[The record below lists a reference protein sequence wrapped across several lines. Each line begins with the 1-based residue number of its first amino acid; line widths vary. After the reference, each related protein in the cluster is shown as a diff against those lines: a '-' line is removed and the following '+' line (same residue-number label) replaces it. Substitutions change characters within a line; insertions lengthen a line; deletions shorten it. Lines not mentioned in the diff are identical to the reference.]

1 MRTLQDITDFPLF
14 VTVQKCL
21 NLNSSKLLI
30 TLLIKSQEQ
39 EKVLL
44 KVAEKDFVS
53 SLKWSITEI
62 KHQPS

>member
-30 TLLIKSQEQ
+30 TLLIKPQEQ
-39 EKVLL
+39 EEILL
-44 KVAEKDFVS
+44 KLAEKDFVS
-53 SLKWSITEI
+53 SLKPSITEI
-62 KHQPS
+62 KHQAT

>member
-30 TLLIKSQEQ
+30 TLLIKPQEQ
-39 EKVLL
+39 EEILL
-44 KVAEKDFVS
+44 KLAEKDFVS
-53 SLKWSITEI
+53 SLKPSITEI
-62 KHQPS
+62 KH

>member
-30 TLLIKSQEQ
+30 TLLIKPQEQ
-39 EKVLL
+39 EKILL
-44 KVAEKDFVS
+44 KLAEKDFVS
-53 SLKWSITEI
+53 SLKPSITEI
-62 KHQPS
+62 KHQAT

>member
-30 TLLIKSQEQ
+30 TLLIKSQGQ
-39 EKVLL
+39 ENILL
-44 KVAEKDFVS
+44 KVAEKDFLS
-53 SLKWSITEI
+53 NLKPSVTKI
-62 KHQPS
+62 KHQDS

>member
-30 TLLIKSQEQ
+30 TPLIKPQEQ
-39 EKVLL
+39 EKILL
-44 KVAEKDFVS
+44 KAVEKDFKS
-53 SLKWSITEI
+53 S
-62 KHQPS
+62 